1 MVSFQPFRPSVTP
14 NLVAAV
20 NRSAV
25 DAFERLFNA
34 EYSRVVGIAYR
45 ILADPQA
52 AEDVAQDVFLKF
64 HRQQSPEAAYAQG
77 WLHAAAAHAALNVLR
92 GDRRRAK
99 REATVWKENAMLTA
113 PKDPQR
119 LAEDA
124 EQRREVR
131 QALARLPERSATIL
145 AMRYSGLSYAEIAV
159 ALRTRVTNIGT
170 MLRRAEDAL
179 RKEVTRVPS

>member
-1 MVSFQPFRPSVTP
+1 MVSFQSFRPSVTP
-14 NLVAAV
+14 NLMAAV
-20 NRSAV
+20 NPYTV

-52 AEDVAQDVFLKF
+52 AEDVAQEVFLKF
-64 HRQQSPEAAYAQG
+64 HRRQSPEAAYAQG
-77 WLHAAAAHAALNVLR
+77 WLHAAAAHTALNVLR
-92 GDRRRAK
+92 GDRRRAR
-99 REATVWKENAMLTA
+99 RETAVWKEDAVLSA
-113 PKDPQR
+113 PADPQR

-131 QALARLPERSATIL
+131 QALARLPERSAAIL
-145 AMRYSGLSYAEIAV
+145 AMRYSGLSYAEIAL
-159 ALRTRVTNIGT
+159 AFRTKVTNIGT
-170 MLRRAEDAL
+170 MLRRAEEAL